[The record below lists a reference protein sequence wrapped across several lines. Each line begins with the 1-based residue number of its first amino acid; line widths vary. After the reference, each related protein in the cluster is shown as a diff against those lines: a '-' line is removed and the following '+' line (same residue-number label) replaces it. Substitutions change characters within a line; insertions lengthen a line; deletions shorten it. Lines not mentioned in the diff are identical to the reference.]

1 MSYSSDL
8 AECIVVDVDRV
19 ISSIYLDMSYTPDL
33 AECIVVDVDRV
44 ISSSWT
50 ECILVRCRQ
59 GNQL

>member
-44 ISSSWT
+44 ISSS
-50 ECILVRCRQ
+50 
-59 GNQL
+59 